1 MKSPVMHTTGEKDD
15 PNIVFMWK
23 SQRTSQQG
31 TKYIKT
37 HTGQHKQTT
46 KMSYTDPT
54 QNRWY
59 SR

>member
-1 MKSPVMHTTGEKDD
+1 MHTTGEKDD